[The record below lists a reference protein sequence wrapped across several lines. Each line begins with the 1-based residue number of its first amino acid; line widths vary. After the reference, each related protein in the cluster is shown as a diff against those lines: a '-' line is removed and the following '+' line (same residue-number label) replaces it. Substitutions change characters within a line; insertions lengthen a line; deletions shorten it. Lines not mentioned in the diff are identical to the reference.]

1 MSETLFIDDIIS
13 KIEKGTIRI
22 PSFQRGFVW
31 DGERVAKLMDSIYKG
46 FPFGSILVWRTKTP
60 LKSERLLGPYQLPE
74 NDPDYPLDYVLDGQQ
89 RITSIFGVFQNNL
102 KATCDFDM
110 NIFKI
115 YFDLEKPVD
124 AQGSNFIFLEDEDV
138 DTERHFPLRILFNP
152 PEYRKYLRSMDESV
166 ATQVDS
172 LYDKFTKAKIPVQ
185 TFTTDDRTTVAIVFE
200 RINRLGVKLDT
211 LQLLSAWTWSEDFDL
226 QEQFNEL
233 SEELA
238 PYGFDEVGED
248 NDLLLRCC
256 SAILQKSTTPQT
268 IINLDGALV
277 RNNFDLIKNGI
288 LGAVDFLKT
297 NLNVYSTKVLPF
309 KNIIIPLSVFFA
321 TDREQ
326 GVKVTAKQHN
336 TLIKWLWKT
345 FFSRRYSKSLDKL
358 NLDILEVIK
367 LKDGKPNNLGEFE
380 VNIDETFFKN
390 NTFSVSYVNAKT
402 FILMLANEK
411 PLNFTDGSS
420 VALENVLRNC
430 NKKEFHH
437 IYPQSYLKSIGVDKK
452 IINSLANICIISR
465 GPNNALSG
473 ERPSFYKTQMPLDE
487 EKIREIMSHSLCPQD
502 IFHDDFEQF
511 LKERLEILVDKANKL
526 ISNN

>member
-1 MSETLFIDDIIS
+1 MSEPLFIDDIIS
-13 KIEKGTIRI
+13 KIEKGVIRI

-102 KATCDFDM
+102 EATSDFDM

-138 DTERHFPLRILFNP
+138 DTKKHFPLRILFNP
-152 PEYRKYLRSMDESV
+152 PEYRKYLKSMDESV

-172 LYDKFTKAKIPVQ
+172 LYDRFTKAKIPVQ

-256 SAILQKSTTPQT
+256 SAILKNSTTPET
-268 IINLDGALV
+268 IINLDGTLV
-277 RNNFDLIKNGI
+277 RNNFSLIKNGI

-309 KNIIIPLSVFFA
+309 KNIIIPLAVFFA
-321 TDREQ
+321 TDKEQ
-326 GVKVTAKQHN
+326 GVKVTAQQHE
-336 TLIKWLWKT
+336 TLIKWIWKT
-345 FFSRRYSKSLDKL
+345 FFSKRYSKSLDKL
-358 NLDILEVIK
+358 NLDILEIIK
-367 LKDGKPNNLGEFE
+367 LKNDKSNILGEST
-380 VNIDETFFKN
+380 VNIDEKFFEN

-402 FILMLANEK
+402 FILMLANER
-411 PLNFTDGSS
+411 PLNFTDGSV

-437 IYPQSYLKSIGVDKK
+437 IYPQSYLKSLGVNNKL
-452 IINSLANICIISR
+452 INSLANICIISR
-465 GPNNALSG
+465 GPNNSLSG
-473 ERPSFYKTQMPLDE
+473 GKPSLYKTQMPSDTQKL
-487 EKIREIMSHSLCPQD
+487 KEIMSHALCPED
-502 IFHDDFEQF
+502 IFHDNFEKF
-511 LKERLEILVDKANKL
+511 LKERLDILVNRANNL
-526 ISNN
+526 MLNN